1 MTMNPRGSFFDR
13 LFGPGFDRLFG
24 PEGSNFWNQRAA
36 WETQKAAWKAQ
47 RHAQRA
53 AWKAANDGS
62 TRGVE
67 GPSGAPI
74 GGATRGPFAMVWGLL
89 WTVFWLGFLV
99 LLVVSP
105 EFRTGF
111 INFMLEIPKFV
122 VHLLHTIVGRA
133 EI

>member
-1 MTMNPRGSFFDR
+1 MTMHPRGSLFDR
-13 LFGPGFDRLFG
+13 LFGPGAT
-24 PEGSNFWNQRAA
+24 NFWTQRAA
-36 WETQKAAWKAQ
+36 WEAQKATWKAQ
-47 RHAQRA
+47 RHAQKA
-53 AWKAANDGS
+53 AWKAANDAQRAAWRAEWRANRWRYRS
-62 TRGVE
+62 
-67 GPSGAPI
+67 
-74 GGATRGPFAMVWGLL
+74 PFAIVWGLL

-122 VHLLHTIVGRA
+122 VHLLHTIVGRS